1 MALTTVASH
10 TVRLDLLQHYEELV
24 AEVANAAVSKRENW
38 NWTAHQVA
46 FGEAGT
52 IHYVT
57 LDPDFASIQQR
68 GRADDMVRRVLG
80 ESRGNDLLREVNEC
94 MLTLRQ
100 TVSMDRPDLS
110 YPAEFEQRS
119 FPAALVTLVRAQPG
133 RQEACEELIRKVSE
147 AIPKLG
153 EPASLLTHQTLIGDP
168 LQYWTVRPLD
178 DMRQLD
184 EQRWTA
190 ALLEQAFGAA
200 EGGLIFRSGLE
211 AIDRAQRSI
220 LLYREDLSNPAVR

>member
-1 MALTTVASH
+1 MALITVATH
-10 TVRLDLLQHYEELV
+10 TVRLVLFQRYEELIG
-24 AEVANAAVSKRENW
+24 EVANAAVRKREKW

-52 IHYVT
+52 LHYAT
-57 LDPDFASIQQR
+57 LDQDFAAIQQR
-68 GRADDMVRRVLG
+68 GQVDDMVRRVMG
-80 ESRGNDLLREVNEC
+80 EKPGNELLREVNEC

-110 YPAEFEQRS
+110 YPAEFEQRA

-133 RQEACEELIRKVSE
+133 KQEACEELIRKVAE

-153 EPASLLTHQTLIGDP
+153 EPARILTRQTLIGDP
-168 LQYWTVRPLD
+168 LLYWTVRPLD
-178 DMRQLD
+178 DLSQLD

-200 EGGLIFRSGLE
+200 EGGLIYRSGLE
-211 AIDRAQRSI
+211 AIERAQRSI
-220 LLYREDLSNPAVR
+220 SLYREDLSNPASR